1 MNTST
6 LAAIAY
12 GITSIAGGIFGYA
25 QAKSQVSLILGSVSG
40 IVLILAAWAQL
51 QELPIGA
58 TIAQIITVLL
68 VGVFTVRLIK
78 TRKFMPAGLML
89 GLGLVT
95 LVCLFV

>member
-25 QAKSQVSLILGSVSG
+25 QAKSQVSLILGTVSG
-40 IVLILAAWAQL
+40 IILILAAWAQL
-51 QELPIGA
+51 QELPIGS
-58 TIAQIITVLL
+58 TIAQIITLLL

-89 GLGLVT
+89 ILGLIT

>member
-12 GITSIAGGIFGYA
+12 GITSIVGGIFGYA
-25 QAKSQVSLILGSVSG
+25 RAKSQVSLILGSISG
-40 IVLILAAWAQL
+40 IVLIVSAWAQL
-51 QELPIGA
+51 KGLTIGL
-58 TIAQIITVLL
+58 TLAQLITLLL

-89 GLGLVT
+89 ILGLVT
-95 LVCLFV
+95 LVCLFS